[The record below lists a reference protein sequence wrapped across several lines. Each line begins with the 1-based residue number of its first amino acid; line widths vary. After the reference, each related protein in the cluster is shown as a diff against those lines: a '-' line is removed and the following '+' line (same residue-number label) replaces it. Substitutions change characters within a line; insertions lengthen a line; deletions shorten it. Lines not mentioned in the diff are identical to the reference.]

1 MTSLL
6 AIDSEAPERVSLHSD
21 MIFGLDVAVVRL
33 GEPDDH
39 IVIEYL
45 GSRGLH
51 PSLPASQGN
60 LPLHSSLQW
69 PGFKVSPE

>member
-1 MTSLL
+1 M
-6 AIDSEAPERVSLHSD
+6 DSEAPERVSLHSD
-21 MIFGLDVAVVRL
+21 MIFGLDVTVVRL
-33 GEPDDH
+33 GKPDDR

-45 GSRGLH
+45 GSGGLY

-60 LPLHSSLQW
+60 LPLYSSLQW